1 VARNRI
7 IDRFRKKKEEPLPE
21 AHDIE
26 DVEGGEDSWRLDLV
40 LPASDGGPEAA
51 YARAALIEACRQ
63 PWTNCRQRS
72 ARSSS
77 PTNSMASASRKW
89 PLPVVPA

>member
-1 VARNRI
+1 I

-26 DVEGGEDSWRLDLV
+26 QVEGGEDSWRLDLV

-51 YARAALIEACRQ
+51 YARAALIEALQ
-63 PWTNCRQRS
+63 AALDELPPAQREVFIAHELDGLS
-72 ARSSS
+72 FKE
-77 PTNSMASASRKW
+77 MAAASGTS
-89 PLPVVPA
+89 